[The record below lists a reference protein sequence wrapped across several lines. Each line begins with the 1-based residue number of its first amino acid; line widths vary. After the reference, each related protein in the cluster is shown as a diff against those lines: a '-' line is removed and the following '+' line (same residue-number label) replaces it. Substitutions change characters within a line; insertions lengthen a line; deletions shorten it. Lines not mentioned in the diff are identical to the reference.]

1 MGGVPGCLSLTSPPE
16 CDRRCRAKEGDMK
29 AMTLL
34 AGALALASTAAKADN
49 ARLHTFHCLQACP
62 VGAPENADIVV
73 REIYTLAADP
83 LTKVAVWVAY
93 RVTKDTIGPS

>member
-1 MGGVPGCLSLTSPPE
+1 M
-16 CDRRCRAKEGDMK
+16 RI
-29 AMTLL
+29 LL
-34 AGALALASTAAKADN
+34 LVAGAFALVPAAVRADD

-62 VGAPENADIVV
+62 VGAPENSDIVV

-83 LTKVAVWVAY
+83 LTKMAVWVAY